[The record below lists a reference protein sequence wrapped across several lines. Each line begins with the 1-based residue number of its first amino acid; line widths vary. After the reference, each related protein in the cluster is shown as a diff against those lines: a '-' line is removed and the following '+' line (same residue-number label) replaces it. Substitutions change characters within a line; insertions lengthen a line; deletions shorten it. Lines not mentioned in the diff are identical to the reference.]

1 MNPFRVAPLMSAK
14 KQTHSYPSCAV
25 LGKRERDVVFLAAK
39 GFSNK
44 AIARELN
51 IAVGTVKVHLHNVYE
66 KFGIQSRS
74 ALADL
79 VMKLPRD

>member
-1 MNPFRVAPLMSAK
+1 MNAK
-14 KQTHSYPSCAV
+14 KQTQHYPSRTV
-25 LGKRERDVVFLAAK
+25 LSERERDVVFLAAK

-79 VMKLPRD
+79 VMK